1 MPAMVSAPAKPP
13 PATTT
18 LSNGARPCTEH
29 SELASSRVPVQFMK
43 IGITLR
49 LAIADHLQA
58 VKTGR
63 FHPAKRLYA
72 RRRGTPRRCV
82 FVASASPPLSSCSR
96 HSASPLHSGF
106 HSCLCAIVHLDGL
119 TAPPCCWWARRLQPA
134 QRSTRLGAASKSP
147 DRSLRSW
154 PPHTDSPLPKAAP
167 PRSAVAS
174 YRSETSSA
182 STSPRAPDATM
193 QTSDALAQ
201 ARPRRSLRRHRHA
214 LVSRQNPAVHA
225 PSTADATAPGTS
237 CRHCSGR

>member
-1 MPAMVSAPAKPP
+1 MGAG
-13 PATTT
+13 ATMG
-18 LSNGARPCTEH
+18 SCM
-29 SELASSRVPVQFMK
+29 VPVQLMK

-72 RRRGTPRRCV
+72 RQRGTPRRCV
-82 FVASASPPLSSCSR
+82 FVASASPPLSSCAR

-119 TAPPCCWWARRLQPA
+119 TAPPCYWWARRLQPA

-174 YRSETSSA
+174 YRSEKSIA
-182 STSPRAPDATM
+182 STSPCAPDATM
-193 QTSDALAQ
+193 KTSGAPAQ
-201 ARPRRSLRRHRHA
+201 VRRRQPPRRPRPDRASLH
-214 LVSRQNPAVHA
+214 NPA
-225 PSTADATAPGTS
+225 PN
-237 CRHCSGR
+237 